1 MGMHCWCDLGVVVDS
16 TLPSLVYHFVQR
28 VRSLLFR
35 CVCHV
40 FVALSDTPKVC
51 RRVQRST
58 ATGINQKIRRICKVR
73 ASFSGLRLLFACAC
87 VCVRSATR
95 TCRPSVGGWLCGG
108 MQGVLSSSPDAA
120 GGCSA
125 ATVLPN
131 AAIKLQYVRTAGT
144 RSARAVPCTVFF
156 CVYRPLPSWLIVM
169 CR

>member
-73 ASFSGLRLLFACAC
+73 ASFSGLRLLFACAF
-87 VCVRSATR
+87 VRMRLATR
-95 TCRPSVGGWLCGG
+95 TAGLLSAVGGVVGCREYCHP
-108 MQGVLSSSPDAA
+108 VLTPPAA
-120 GGCSA
+120 A
-125 ATVLPN
+125 VLQQFY
-131 AAIKLQYVRTAGT
+131 LTL
-144 RSARAVPCTVFF
+144 RSNYST
-156 CVYRPLPSWLIVM
+156 
-169 CR
+169 